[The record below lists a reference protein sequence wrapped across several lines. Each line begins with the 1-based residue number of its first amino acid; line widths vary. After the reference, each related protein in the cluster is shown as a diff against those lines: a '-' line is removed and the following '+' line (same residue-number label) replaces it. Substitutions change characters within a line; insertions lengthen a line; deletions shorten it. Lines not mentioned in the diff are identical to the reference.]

1 MLNLSEAKRFVVL
14 GGGTAGWFAA
24 LELRNSLPADT
35 EVLVVSAPDI
45 PVIGVGEGGVLNFMD
60 ALHRLRIPFAEF
72 VQATGAVHKLG
83 FAYER
88 WRTGQ
93 DDDVYYHMFPS
104 LNPAKYLNQDGFH
117 PVFSALHNHGIPI
130 SHLVDSIRLR
140 EQNVAQAELT
150 RQFMAGTP
158 GLNFTASFHF
168 DAYQVGA
175 YLRQV
180 ALQRGVRHLEGT
192 LDTLQQDA
200 QGLVT
205 HLQVNGTRWDCDFV
219 IDATGLSRRLIQQAL
234 NTRWQS
240 MADRLV
246 MNRAIPF
253 HLPHPRPN
261 PDLVTRATAL
271 SAGWIWQIPLQHRVG
286 AGYVFCDAY
295 LSEDQALQE
304 IRQWHGPAVEP
315 IRTIRFEAGYFTEVW
330 RGNVMAIGLASGFV
344 EPLEATSIGQTL
356 SQLEVFARLMRQQR
370 WVVSR
375 QQVDYF
381 NQQHR
386 QAWEGIGDFI
396 RMHYDTSRQDT
407 PFWRATATL
416 PQSDRYRELKQCWQV
431 RTPRPQDFYGHEMD
445 TNLQFGVYSWFA
457 VGQAMGLIA
466 PEATV
471 PDLLA
476 LNAAQRQQLALQLA
490 EVKNRYRL

>member
-1 MLNLSEAKRFVVL
+1 M
-14 GGGTAGWFAA
+14 GW
-24 LELRNSLPADT
+24 
-35 EVLVVSAPDI
+35 
-45 PVIGVGEGGVLNFMD
+45 
-60 ALHRLRIPFAEF
+60 
-72 VQATGAVHKLG
+72 
-83 FAYER
+83 
-88 WRTGQ
+88 
-93 DDDVYYHMFPS
+93 
-104 LNPAKYLNQDGFH
+104 
-117 PVFSALHNHGIPI
+117 
-130 SHLVDSIRLR
+130 
-140 EQNVAQAELT
+140 
-150 RQFMAGTP
+150 
-158 GLNFTASFHF
+158 
-168 DAYQVGA
+168 
-175 YLRQV
+175 
-180 ALQRGVRHLEGT
+180 VR
-192 LDTLQQDA
+192 
-200 QGLVT
+200 
-205 HLQVNGTRWDCDFV
+205 
-219 IDATGLSRRLIQQAL
+219 
-234 NTRWQS
+234 
-240 MADRLV
+240 
-246 MNRAIPF
+246 
-253 HLPHPRPN
+253 
-261 PDLVTRATAL
+261 TAL
-271 SAGWIWQIPLQHRVG
+271 SAGCIWQIPLQHRVG

-356 SQLEVFARLMRQQR
+356 SQLEAFARLMRQQR

-490 EVKNRYRL
+490 EVKNRYRR